1 MGLQDST
8 ITQLLEALGEKTPIP
23 GGGALAS
30 TTLALSASLA
40 RMVLAYSIDK
50 KSLSEFRAG
59 NEDALQQ
66 LRACEQAALEL
77 ADADATAY
85 EHLNGLMKLPSDDQR
100 RVAEWDQALE
110 AAMKPPCETMD
121 ACETM
126 LTLLAS
132 LVNTTNRLLAS
143 DLAVAAVLAGAAAR
157 SAAWNLK
164 ANLSLVSDQEQVEHL
179 RNEVEARTS
188 SLEGLVRSIEDGC
201 SG

>member
-1 MGLQDST
+1 MGLEDST

-50 KSLSEFRAG
+50 KSLSEFQAG
-59 NEDALQQ
+59 NEDAMEQ
-66 LRACEQAALEL
+66 LRSCERTALDL

-85 EHLNGLMKLPSDDQR
+85 SHLNGLMKLPADDER
-100 RVAEWDQALE
+100 RLAEWSQALE
-110 AAMKPPCETMD
+110 GAMKPPHETID
-121 ACETM
+121 ACEAM
-126 LTLLAS
+126 LALLAR
-132 LVNTTNRLLAS
+132 LVKTTNHLLAS

-157 SAAWNLK
+157 AAAWNLK
-164 ANLSLVSDQEQVEHL
+164 ANLSQLADQEHARHL
-179 RNEVEARTS
+179 RDEVEART
-188 SLEGLVRSIEDGC
+188 LNLDGLVRSIEAGC

>member
-1 MGLQDST
+1 MGLPDST

-50 KSLSEFRAG
+50 KSLAEFQAG
-59 NEDALQQ
+59 NEDALLQ
-66 LRACEQAALEL
+66 LRACERSALDL

-85 EHLNGLMKLPSDDQR
+85 AHLNELMKLPADDEKR
-100 RVAEWDQALE
+100 LAEWGQALE
-110 AAMKPPCETMD
+110 GAMKPPQETID
-121 ACETM
+121 ACEAM
-126 LTLLAS
+126 LALLAS
-132 LVNTTNRLLAS
+132 LVKTTNRLLAS

-157 SAAWNLK
+157 AGAWNLK
-164 ANLSLVSDQEQVEHL
+164 ANLSQLADQEHAGHL
-179 RNEVEARTS
+179 RDEVDART
-188 SLEGLVRSIEDGC
+188 LNLDGLVRSIEDGC